1 MPIFVD
7 DTEAVNEKVN
17 SFSAFISTKIII
29 DEKENKI
36 FIKGINYDKFLIRIK
51 DMYETKSVNK
61 LFTKNYTPFTQKL
74 WEKKKIPGYKRKI
87 TNLEVDLFFASEL
100 YNILMQLGD
109 YYNLRYYRRMAEYIK
124 KYMI

>member
-7 DTEAVNEKVN
+7 DTETVNEKVN

-51 DMYETKSVNK
+51 D
-61 LFTKNYTPFTQKL
+61 
-74 WEKKKIPGYKRKI
+74 I
-87 TNLEVDLFFASEL
+87 
-100 YNILMQLGD
+100 
-109 YYNLRYYRRMAEYIK
+109 YNLYK
-124 KYMI
+124 DKV